1 MSDDRMREIADEL
14 QDVIDDGDVP
24 QNVRASLKEAREHL
38 LDDSKPEGERAATTI
53 NVLNDV
59 SDDPNLP
66 MHVRTFIWD
75 VSGKLETVTME

>member
-38 LDDSKPEGERAATTI
+38 LDESKPESERAANTI

-66 MHVRTFIWD
+66 MHVRTFIWN

>member
-1 MSDDRMREIADEL
+1 MREIADEL

-38 LDDSKPEGERAATTI
+38 LDESKPESERAANTI

-66 MHVRTFIWD
+66 MHVRTFIWN